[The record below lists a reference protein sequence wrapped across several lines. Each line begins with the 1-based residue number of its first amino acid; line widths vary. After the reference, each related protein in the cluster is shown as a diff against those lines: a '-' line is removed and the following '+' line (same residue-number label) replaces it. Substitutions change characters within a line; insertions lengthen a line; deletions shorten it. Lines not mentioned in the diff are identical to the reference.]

1 MMDMT
6 VEEEKRYAEKMRL
19 LQQQQNTQSQTPAP
33 TVESQV
39 SVPVQPQA
47 PAPLGMTASALR
59 TQELTN
65 SFLGAAASPEEIEA
79 EEAGIR
85 AEALRQGGIDA
96 RGTRWRSKNLLGTPI
111 AGILNHFK
119 VAGVVTAEEHA
130 EKLEA
135 EGLTKAKAARM
146 GKRRAEEGLAKSKAA
161 QLIATDLLGQEQ
173 EGRTE
178 TRTIATEDR
187 LIDRTIAA
195 EKRAKILS
203 DGTFKSEPYW
213 DGKDPTRVRNLL
225 TNGERYYTRDTDGEL
240 SEVFPDAEQMVPY
253 KAPTSGSSS
262 AAVKRKEYES
272 EQIMKNIGTT
282 AFFNSLKIAGDL
294 GPQIALDATGKLDFG
309 RWIQQTGFNGE
320 SDVGKRL
327 GLYQQAIKS
336 LSFQGV
342 APLLPMLG
350 INATDTDLEEAFEA
364 VGGLGTEP
372 LVYFTNFKASIIPKI
387 IGEAQTAGVRT
398 EEELAQFEAEMNSMV
413 DKIIAQHAP
422 KAADLEAGRDVPS
435 NTTIPGWTG
444 TQGQTRL
451 EQLRA
456 QRAAEQGGNVL

>member
-1 MMDMT
+1 MT

-47 PAPLGMTASALR
+47 PAPLGMAANALR

-135 EGLTKAKAARM
+135 EGLTKAKAARI

-161 QLIATDLLGQEQ
+161 QLIATNLLGQEQ

-195 EKRAKILS
+195 EERARTDKDKDL
-203 DGTFKSEPYW
+203 EPALYW
-213 DGKDPTRVRNLL
+213 DGTDPTRVRTFQ
-225 TNGERYYTRDTDGEL
+225 TNGEKFFAKTANGFT
-240 SEVFPDAEQMVPY
+240 EVYPDEMGLMPY
-253 KAPTSGSSS
+253 KASTSGSTARSS
-262 AAVKRKEYES
+262 KAVERADELATEDINTSVFYNNFKAATDIPGDIGRAATGFLDPERVAGEIGLYGEDSPKGNAIQNYQAAVR
-272 EQIMKNIGTT
+272 
-282 AFFNSLKIAGDL
+282 
-294 GPQIALDATGKLDFG
+294 
-309 RWIQQTGFNGE
+309 
-320 SDVGKRL
+320 
-327 GLYQQAIKS
+327 GLS
-336 LSFQGV
+336 
-342 APLLPMLG
+342 
-350 INATDTDLEEAFEA
+350 FEA
-364 VGGLGTEP
+364 VTPLLEQLGVNPTDVDLQIAFETAGDNKQNP
-372 LVYFTNFKASIIPKI
+372 YAFFSQFRRSIIPTI
-387 IGEAQTAGVRT
+387 IGDARNAKIRT
-398 EEELAQFEAEMNSMV
+398 PEEIDQLEAELYAMA
-413 DKIIAQHAP
+413 DKAIKEYGGSSDTA
-422 KAADLEAGRDVPS
+422 
-435 NTTIPGWTG
+435 IPNWST
-444 TQGQTRL
+444 
-451 EQLRA
+451 EQETELQNLLN
-456 QRAAEQGGNVL
+456 QRGN